1 MNFGR
6 KAADVQKMDAPKEP
20 RNTTTATNVWDS
32 RNRSRLATV
41 CLASLASG
49 FNAASIG
56 ALLPHI
62 QSYYQIE
69 YAVVSLIFVG
79 QAIGFLFAAI
89 FFDDLRER
97 LSQARIS
104 GLANIILIC
113 GYCAIIA
120 RAPFAFIPISFG
132 LIGFG
137 TAINLALSNLFDY
150 SLPTGSPVLKLAHVC
165 YGVGGTLSP
174 IAATAITALDGTL
187 FNRFYLINLS
197 LAVIIFLLSAW
208 AFWECDEGLTQ
219 TLRNKKKPQEATLND
234 IFPTLRIRA
243 ILLGAIF
250 TFAYQGA
257 EVSISGWLISFLI
270 ENSDG
275 VPRSVGYI
283 TACFWG
289 GITVGRLSLS
299 GRRWGESSFIFGLT
313 ATAFILQISM
323 WIVPN
328 ILGNNV
334 AVALVGLVLGPMY
347 PCGSAVFIRN
357 VSRRESLRG
366 MSTFTAFASLGGAIA
381 PFMTGLLAQV
391 AGTFVLHPICL
402 SLYVI
407 MMLCW
412 YFIPAGEKRQD

>member
-6 KAADVQKMDAPKEP
+6 KTADVQKMDAPKEP
-20 RNTTTATNVWDS
+20 RNTATATNVWDH
-32 RNRSRLATV
+32 RNRSRLVTV

-56 ALLPHI
+56 ALLPYI
-62 QSYYQIE
+62 QSCYQID

-89 FFDDLRER
+89 FFDDLRQR

-104 GLANIILIC
+104 GLANIVLIC
-113 GYCAIIA
+113 GYCVIIA

-132 LIGFG
+132 LVGFG

-150 SLPTGSPVLKLAHVC
+150 SLPNGRPVSKLAHVC

-174 IAATAITALDGTL
+174 VAATAIVTLNGTH
-187 FNRFYLINLS
+187 FSRFYLINLT
-197 LAVIIFLLSAW
+197 LAVIVFFLSAW
-208 AFWECDEGLTQ
+208 AFWECDEWLTR
-219 TLRNKKKPQEATLND
+219 TKKKPQEATLND
-234 IFPTLRIRA
+234 IFPTLRIRT

-250 TFAYQGA
+250 TFAYQGV
-257 EVSISGWLISFLI
+257 EVSISGWLISSLI
-270 ENSDG
+270 DTHGRN
-275 VPRSVGYI
+275 PQSVGYI

-289 GITVGRLSLS
+289 GITIGRLTLS
-299 GRRWGESSFIFGLT
+299 DRHWGESSFVLGQT
-313 ATAFILQISM
+313 AMAFIFQISM
-323 WIVPN
+323 WLGPN

-334 AVALVGLVLGPMY
+334 TVALFGVMLGPMY

-366 MSTFTAFASLGGAIA
+366 IATLTAFASLGGAVA
-381 PFMTGLLAQV
+381 PFITGLLAQV
-391 AGTFVLHPICL
+391 MGPFILHPICL
-402 SLYVI
+402 FLYLV
-407 MMLCW
+407 MMFCW
-412 YFIPAGEKRQD
+412 YCIPAGEKRQDQ